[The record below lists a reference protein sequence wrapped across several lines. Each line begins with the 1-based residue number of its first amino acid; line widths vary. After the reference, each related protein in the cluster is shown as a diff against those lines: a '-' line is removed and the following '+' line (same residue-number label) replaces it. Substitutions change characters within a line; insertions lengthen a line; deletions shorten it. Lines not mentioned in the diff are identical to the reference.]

1 MNLNFPYHSVKNRR
15 PFIDYFEKK
24 NQYNCNGLNHAKKY
38 NAAILVSIVSSKIS
52 ISLISAISSPGFK
65 EHLIISVCCFGIKI
79 LDKDDVFYDDPEYKL
94 TDASGI

>member
-1 MNLNFPYHSVKNRR
+1 MNLNFPYYSIKNRR
-15 PFIDYFEKK
+15 PFISHLEKIY
-24 NQYNCNGLNHAKKY
+24 QCNCNGLNHAKKY
-38 NAAILVSIVSSKIS
+38 NAAFLVSIVSSQFS

-79 LDKDDVFYDDPEYKL
+79 LDKEDAFYDDPEYKL